1 MPVVDLPPLPA
12 EPEFCVIARWNLSLP
27 ARDRWRI
34 FGALAAFSLLL
45 AGAFVAAGAWPVL
58 PYSIVEL
65 TVLAFAFRYIERRA
79 TSWERL
85 AVAGDRVI
93 VERGGSGAV
102 TRREWNR
109 QWLRVETTPARFG
122 RAGRLNLCFGRERW
136 QFGDALPE
144 ETREAVAR
152 DLKRLLGA
160 RGAA

>member
-34 FGALAAFSLLL
+34 FGAPAATN
-45 AGAFVAAGAWPVL
+45 A
-58 PYSIVEL
+58 
-65 TVLAFAFRYIERRA
+65 
-79 TSWERL
+79 
-85 AVAGDRVI
+85 
-93 VERGGSGAV
+93 
-102 TRREWNR
+102 
-109 QWLRVETTPARFG
+109 PASN
-122 RAGRLNLCFGRERW
+122 RLNLCFGRERW